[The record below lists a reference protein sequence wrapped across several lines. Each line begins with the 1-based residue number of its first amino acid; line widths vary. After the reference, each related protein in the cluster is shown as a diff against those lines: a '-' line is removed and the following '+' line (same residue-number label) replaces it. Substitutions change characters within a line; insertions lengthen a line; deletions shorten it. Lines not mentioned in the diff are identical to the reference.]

1 MIFEGKTRVE
11 NIPAREQLGLGWDQS
26 TNDETAAGQL
36 PLTQGSLSEGQL
48 SGSRL
53 IVRALIPS
61 QTKLLARRNVFDASL
76 SFKNHRLAIGRCLGS
91 LALMNLTTLSRYS
104 FGM

>member
-36 PLTQGSLSEGQL
+36 PLTQGALSD
-48 SGSRL
+48 SA
-53 IVRALIPS
+53 VFTKDPS
-61 QTKLLARRNVFDASL
+61 HQPRR
-76 SFKNHRLAIGRCLGS
+76 
-91 LALMNLTTLSRYS
+91 
-104 FGM
+104 